1 MFNVNFNYK
10 IVHIGSDGI
19 FTLKNVKTEIL
30 QSLSVDKI
38 RSNFIFAYCSTCH
51 SAQGSSIDDTI
62 TIFDYNHFLVKNYP
76 EWIWTAI
83 TRCRDLNKVKFYK
96 YTKDIDDVFNQK
108 CIMSYFERKI
118 LNYKEQDRKAKRTIP
133 KEGYVNAQWFL
144 NNITNQCNYC
154 GCGFSMDIKNG
165 NIMTNLAAQRKSNE
179 LSHELNNIIPYCV
192 RCNCSCKL

>member
-1 MFNVNFNYK
+1 M
-10 IVHIGSDGI
+10 
-19 FTLKNVKTEIL
+19 KNVKTEIL
-30 QSLSVDKI
+30 QSLPVDKI

-144 NNITNQCNYC
+144 NIISQINVITADAV
-154 GCGFSMDIKNG
+154 FLWILKTV
-165 NIMTNLAAQRKSNE
+165 I
-179 LSHELNNIIPYCV
+179 
-192 RCNCSCKL
+192 